1 MKRIQKILILM
12 SLPALL
18 YAAEPEESDR
28 DAKQLKV
35 GNFLLPTSQQPSP
48 LLSLGQN
55 IVDKGDTMLFV
66 GLNPLFGPK
75 IYTISLVPY
84 FLYGITDKCSIIA
97 GLPFL
102 FLKNEEA
109 KAAGLADIYAQIEYA
124 YYEYTQ
130 PTYTYQA
137 TCIAAILLPTGA
149 AQKIT
154 RTPSPSLSAETPVT
168 GTVSAAPVGS
178 GATVAASAPALGTGS
193 VGFLFGGTVSYY
205 SIDWL
210 WFVSAGGTIATKGR
224 TVRAGSNFLYQG
236 GFGKNITTHNGWI
249 FTWIIELNG
258 AYTTREQICSVTQR
272 NSGGNVL
279 YLTPSL
285 WASSERFIAQ
295 AGVTL
300 LPAQHLFGCCQTKYE
315 IGGMISLGWKFNT

>member
-1 MKRIQKILILM
+1 MMRIPKILILL
-12 SLPALL
+12 SLPAFL

-28 DAKQLKV
+28 EDKQLKV

-55 IVDKGDTMLFV
+55 IVGKGDTMLFV
-66 GLNPLFGPK
+66 GVNPLCGPK

-84 FLYGITDKCSIIA
+84 FLYGITDKCSVVV
-97 GLPFL
+97 GLPFS
-102 FLKNEEA
+102 FLKNN
-109 KAAGLADIYAQIEYA
+109 KSKSAGLADIYAQIEYA

-137 TCIAAILLPTGA
+137 TCLAALLLPTGS
-149 AQKIT
+149 T
-154 RTPSPSLSAETPVT
+154 RSSTTK
-168 GTVSAAPVGS
+168 SAAPAAPAAAATFTAAPIGVG
-178 GATVAASAPALGTGS
+178 AAIAASIPALGTGAT
-193 VGFLFGGTVSYY
+193 GFLFGGTVSYY

-224 TVRAGSNFLYQG
+224 TLRAGSNFLYQG

-258 AYTTREQICSVTQR
+258 AYTTRQQVCCVTQR

-300 LPAQHLFGCCQTKYE
+300 LPAQHLFGGCQTKYE
-315 IGGMISLGWKFNT
+315 IGGMISLEWKFNT